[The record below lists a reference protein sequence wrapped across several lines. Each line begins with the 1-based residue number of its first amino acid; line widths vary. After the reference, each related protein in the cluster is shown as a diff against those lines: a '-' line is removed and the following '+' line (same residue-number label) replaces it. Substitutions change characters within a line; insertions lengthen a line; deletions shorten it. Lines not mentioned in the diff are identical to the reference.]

1 MLIGDFPLVVIEDE
15 FIREIILSHFLLEVM
30 IYKFSKSALRLS

>member
-15 FIREIILSHFLLEVM
+15 FIREILSHFLLEVM